1 MSDFNGELNKS
12 LDDFMESY
20 KITDTEKI
28 YSNGMELVPIFRIKQ
43 WEEYNNQ
50 DKEIE
55 RLRLELSGY
64 RQAIL
69 QDKEML
75 GLKQEIERLNKERE
89 IDIKYNKYLQK
100 ELAKANSIINE
111 IKAIIYNNQIIGT
124 EERLNIKEILDK
136 GVWKC

>member
-1 MSDFNGELNKS
+1 MSDFDGELNKS

-55 RLRLELSGY
+55 RLHSIIKEVREFIKEKYDFILEDDTFLDHDE
-64 RQAIL
+64 RIDRKQITHIL
-69 QDKEML
+69 
-75 GLKQEIERLNKERE
+75 EILNK
-89 IDIKYNKYLQK
+89 
-100 ELAKANSIINE
+100 
-111 IKAIIYNNQIIGT
+111 G
-124 EERLNIKEILDK
+124 DK
-136 GVWKC
+136 